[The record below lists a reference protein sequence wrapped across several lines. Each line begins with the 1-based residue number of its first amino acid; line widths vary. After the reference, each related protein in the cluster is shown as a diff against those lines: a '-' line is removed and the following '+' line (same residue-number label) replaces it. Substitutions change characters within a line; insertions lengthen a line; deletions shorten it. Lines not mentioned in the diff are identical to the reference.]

1 MIYQL
6 SHCFR
11 NIRLQRR
18 YSLYKCILFTSGDVN
33 VDPGPAKFMIKIRKD
48 RSMKEGTVACYI
60 KKLSSYSRKSN
71 FCPNIES
78 IFIDIYPKQN
88 QFR

>member
-1 MIYQL
+1 
-6 SHCFR
+6 
-11 NIRLQRR
+11 
-18 YSLYKCILFTSGDVN
+18 
-33 VDPGPAKFMIKIRKD
+33 MIKIRID

-78 IFIDIYPKQN
+78 IFIEIYPKQN